1 MSTPSSGRDRRVHL
15 RLSPEELNAPAT
27 IRIPSRPPVSLI
39 DLSSGGALIEF
50 PFQITPE
57 ARLTVELTT
66 GPDQLKVPFRLL
78 RCYVASLKGGVR
90 YQAAGTF
97 EADLNLPLMRA
108 PAQTPATR
116 LVSTLEAFL
125 RQNGAGDRH
134 ERVREFDHLL
144 VSLLDGVRR
153 GEPSERIS
161 SAIRARLE
169 MFIPSLT
176 IEPAATAFLHD
187 PSRSARFFGID
198 FKSKRVL
205 TTIDRR
211 ILRVAAQL
219 LTAINESAPKA
230 TRAVRPSTAPADIVA
245 PTVTHGVADWQ
256 EMCRTAAPLELSY
269 V

>member
-1 MSTPSSGRDRRVHL
+1 M
-15 RLSPEELNAPAT
+15 EAPAS

-50 PFQITPE
+50 PFQIRPE
-57 ARLTVELTT
+57 SRLTVELTT
-66 GPDQLKVPFRLL
+66 GPERLKVPFRLL
-78 RCYVASLKGGVR
+78 RCYVASLKDGVR

-97 EADLNLPLMRA
+97 EADLNLPILMRA
-108 PAQTPATR
+108 PAQTPASR

-125 RQNGAGDRH
+125 RQGGPANRH
-134 ERVREFDHLL
+134 DRVREFDNLL

-153 GEPSERIS
+153 GEPAERIS
-161 SAIRARLE
+161 LAIRARLE
-169 MFIPSLT
+169 NFVPSLS
-176 IEPAATAFLHD
+176 IEPATTAYSSD

-198 FKSKRVL
+198 FKSKHVL

-219 LTAINESAPKA
+219 LSAVNDGVPQA
-230 TRAVRPSTAPADIVA
+230 TRPVRPSNTPAGLVV
-245 PTVTHGVADWQ
+245 PEVTHGVADWQ
-256 EMCRTAAPLELSY
+256 EMCRTAGSLELSY

>member
-1 MSTPSSGRDRRVHL
+1 M
-15 RLSPEELNAPAT
+15 NAPAT

-50 PFQITPE
+50 PFQIRPE
-57 ARLTVELTT
+57 SRLTVELTT
-66 GPDQLKVPFRLL
+66 GPEQVKVPFRLL

-97 EADLNLPLMRA
+97 ESDLKLPLLMRA

-125 RQNGAGDRH
+125 RQDGAGDRH
-134 ERVREFDHLL
+134 ERVREFDNLL

-176 IEPAATAFLHD
+176 IEPAATAFLRD

-219 LTAINESAPKA
+219 LTAVNDAAPKA
-230 TRAVRPSTAPADIVA
+230 TRAVRPSDAPAEIVA
-245 PTVTHGVADWQ
+245 PTVTQGVGDWQ